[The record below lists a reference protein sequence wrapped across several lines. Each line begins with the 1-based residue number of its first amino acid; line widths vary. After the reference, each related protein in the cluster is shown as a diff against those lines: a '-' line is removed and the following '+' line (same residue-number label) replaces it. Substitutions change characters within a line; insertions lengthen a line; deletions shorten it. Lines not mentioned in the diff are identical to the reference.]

1 MRSRAYE
8 SALMFAAET
17 GQVQVAQLLLDSGAY
32 LEAKNK
38 KGYTALTLA
47 AING

>member
-1 MRSRAYE
+1 
-8 SALMFAAET
+8 MFAAEN
-17 GQVQVAQLLLDSGAY
+17 GKEDVAQLLLDSGAY

-38 KGYTALTLA
+38 KGYTALAIA